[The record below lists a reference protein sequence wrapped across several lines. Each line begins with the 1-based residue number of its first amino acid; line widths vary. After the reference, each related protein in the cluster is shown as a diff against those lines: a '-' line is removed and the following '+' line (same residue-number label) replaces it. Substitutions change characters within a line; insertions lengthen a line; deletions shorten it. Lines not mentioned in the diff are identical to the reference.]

1 MSKTINIG
9 TEINLED
16 LVKSRML
23 IQANSGGGK
32 SAIARVIMEECYGK
46 IPFIVMDIDGEYYTL
61 KELFGDI
68 IVIGGQHA
76 DVKISLELARLL
88 PKLIIENQLSVV
100 IDVSDMEMNQRMR
113 FAKLFLE
120 SLMSLSQQ
128 YWVPYLI
135 FLEECHK
142 LAGEQDKYE
151 SGPAVKDL
159 MSRGRKR
166 GYCGIPI
173 TQRISKLHKD
183 VAAECNNKFIGRTYL
198 DIDMDRSA
206 KELGFSKAS
215 DRLKLRDLQP
225 GSFYAFGT
233 SIKPHEV
240 HQVKIKRPQ
249 TKMPQA
255 GSAMAIVSKA
265 PTNKI
270 ISILGKLNEDL
281 KKETDKKATTKT
293 TNLPVNPLSSK
304 DANLLQSYKAEIELL
319 KIQAREK
326 EAELL
331 KWKKEIEIKD
341 QSNNKLLKQL
351 IDNIRKAQAELSKGI
366 LLEASDLSTAQLI
379 TVAATKMYKPGL
391 GGVQSVKQI
400 PVKDVI
406 KTTIQSGGNGT
417 LGKCSREV
425 IRFLAQYPDR
435 QFSKAQV
442 AIATGYSAGSG
453 GFNNA
458 LSELNQRGFIIRGGK
473 LQVNQEAIEQIVN
486 TVGHIPEQ
494 DYNIETYKNNLGKCE
509 REIYEVLLQ
518 QPEKIFTKEELSQS
532 TETEYSHGSGGFNNA
547 LSRLNTL
554 ELIERKNGQIRLNPE
569 LLELMV

>member
-1 MSKTINIG
+1 MNKTINIG

-32 SAIARVIMEECYGK
+32 SAIARVIMEESYGN
-46 IPFIVMDIDGEYYTL
+46 IPYIVMDIDGEYYTL
-61 KELFGDI
+61 KEQYGDI

-76 DVKISLELARLL
+76 DVQISLQLARQL
-88 PKLIIENQLSVV
+88 PKFIIENLLSVV
-100 IDVSDMEMNQRMR
+100 IDVSDMEMNERIR
-113 FAKLFLE
+113 FAKLFIE
-120 SLMSLSQQ
+120 SLMALTQQ

-166 GYCGIPI
+166 GFCGIPI

-206 KELGFSKAS
+206 KELGFSKS
-215 DRLKLRDLQP
+215 TDRLKLRDLQP

-233 SIKPHEV
+233 SIHPHEV
-240 HQVKIKRPQ
+240 HEVKIRKPK

-255 GSAMAIVSKA
+255 GSTMSIKAKA
-265 PTNKI
+265 PTGKI
-270 ISILGKLNEDL
+270 INLLGKLNEDL
-281 KKETDKKATTKT
+281 KKEEPKKPAARLTSTADDNWKTEYDK
-293 TNLPVNPLSSK
+293 
-304 DANLLQSYKAEIELL
+304 L
-319 KIQAREK
+319 K
-326 EAELL
+326 
-331 KWKKEIEIKD
+331 
-341 QSNNKLLKQL
+341 SHV
-351 IDNIRKAQAELSKGI
+351 I
-366 LLEASDLSTAQLI
+366 LLEEDVMFHRKKTDKLMGKLAMINELSAKIKDVTSETSI
-379 TVAATKMYKPGL
+379 IEAAPNVKLGNIHSIKDELVRPGT
-391 GGVQSVKQI
+391 GGVNSVM
-400 PVKDVI
+400 PVRIKDI
-406 KTTIQSGGNGT
+406 TKATALPGGNGT

-425 IRFLAQYPDR
+425 IKFLAQYPDR

-458 LSELNQRGFIIRGGK
+458 LSELNQKGFILRSGK
-473 LQVNQEAIEQIVN
+473 LQVNMEAMGDIVR
-486 TVGHIPEQ
+486 TVGSIQHQ
-494 DYNIETYKNNLGKCE
+494 DYNIETYKKNLGKCE

-518 QPEKIFTKEELSQS
+518 HPEQTFTKEQLASS
-532 TETEYSHGSGGFNNA
+532 TETPYSPGSGGFNNA

-554 ELIERKNGQIRLNPE
+554 ELIERSNGRIRLNPE
-569 LLELMV
+569 LLELMG